1 MVWEAFGRCAGAGAV
16 VLGVL
21 TVAIGPAGASEGD
34 DSAMANP
41 AATRELPQ
49 VLVIG
54 NAPLPGFGL
63 PLDQIPSNVQ
73 TATSQDLES
82 SQVNDVAN
90 YLSQRFM
97 GV

>member
-1 MVWEAFGRCAGAGAV
+1 MDREGFARCAV
-16 VLGVL
+16 ILGVL
-21 TVAIGPAGASEGD
+21 TVSISPAGAAEGD
-34 DSAMANP
+34 DSARANP

-73 TATSQDLES
+73 TATSQDLEN

-90 YLSQRFM
+90 YLSQ
-97 GV
+97 